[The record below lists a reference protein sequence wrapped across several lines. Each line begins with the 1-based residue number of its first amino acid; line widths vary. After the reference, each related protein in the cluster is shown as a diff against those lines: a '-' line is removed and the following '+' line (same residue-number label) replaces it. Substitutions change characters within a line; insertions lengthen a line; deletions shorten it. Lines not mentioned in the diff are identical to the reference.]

1 MRTVGFL
8 VFATNLVPLIVMKP
22 LFLPQSKR
30 TFDKAIF
37 KDRVCKSLDWTFLHG
52 FSRFPEKKVT
62 NLTPLDILF
71 SLSNII
77 GWLGVQIPLF
87 YAATFAVATQGLHET
102 TAFYLL
108 AILGAGSLPGRLL
121 APLLGDTLGPLNLY
135 PLFMAFAG
143 ILALV
148 WIRVTTYGGLVVV
161 TLLYG
166 FAYGGI
172 VSLPPPAVA
181 AMTRDVRQL
190 GTRIGLAFSCAG
202 ISVLVGPPI
211 AGAIEGGEGG
221 FNGLFA
227 FAGTM
232 MLVGSVCLEGVAW
245 LNRRERAK
253 EMKREG

>member
-1 MRTVGFL
+1 M
-8 VFATNLVPLIVMKP
+8 
-22 LFLPQSKR
+22 
-30 TFDKAIF
+30 
-37 KDRVCKSLDWTFLHG
+37 
-52 FSRFPEKKVT
+52 
-62 NLTPLDILF
+62 
-71 SLSNII
+71 
-77 GWLGVQIPLF
+77 QIPLF
-87 YAATFAVATQGLHET
+87 YAASYGVATIKLHET

-121 APLLGDTLGPLNLY
+121 APILGDFLGPLNLY
-135 PLFMAFAG
+135 PLFMALAG
-143 ILALV
+143 ILAFV
-148 WIRVTTYGGLVVV
+148 WIRVTTYGAIVAVA
-161 TLLYG
+161 LLYG

-211 AGAIEGGEGG
+211 AGAIESGGSR
-221 FNGLFA
+221 FTGLFV

-232 MLVGSVCLEGVAW
+232 MLAGSVCLAGVAW